1 MKSLQSLLRKRTLN
15 KIKVSTNNCLTLLR
29 LLYFKQNKK
38 IHYLS
43 TPLPNTKIT
52 FDSHT
57 QRNSMSEKLPPM
69 FEYHYSNNDLVTNV
83 EKSLTKKKKLFWGL
97 LHQFIILLLLWELT
111 YICNERQIVQKINQ
125 TVYIFYGTKQII
137 NKILYF
143 C

>member
-1 MKSLQSLLRKRTLN
+1 
-15 KIKVSTNNCLTLLR
+15 
-29 LLYFKQNKK
+29 
-38 IHYLS
+38 
-43 TPLPNTKIT
+43 
-52 FDSHT
+52 
-57 QRNSMSEKLPPM
+57 MSEKLPPM

>member
-1 MKSLQSLLRKRTLN
+1 MKRLQSLLRKRTLH
-15 KIKVSTNNCLTLLR
+15 KIKVSTNNYYLLR

-57 QRNSMSEKLPPM
+57 QRNSTSEKLPPM

-83 EKSLTKKKKLFWGL
+83 EKSLMKKKNL
-97 LHQFIILLLLWELT
+97 LRSFTSIHYFM
-111 YICNERQIVQKINQ
+111 ICTVRVNLHKERRMVQKINQ
-125 TVYIFYGTKQII
+125 TVYIFYGTQQ
-137 NKILYF
+137 
-143 C
+143 